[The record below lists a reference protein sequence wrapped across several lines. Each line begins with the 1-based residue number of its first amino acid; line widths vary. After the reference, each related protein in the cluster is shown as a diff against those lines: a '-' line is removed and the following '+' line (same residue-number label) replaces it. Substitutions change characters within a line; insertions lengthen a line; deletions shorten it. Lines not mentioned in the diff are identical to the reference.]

1 MAVEPS
7 APPSC
12 PTCGAKITRPELS
25 LCAYCGSPLALGARP
40 AASED
45 ETTRR
50 LQRLRETPE
59 FQAALG
65 LEPLAPEAQRRAGQ
79 MRAIG
84 WVLIAVWGLWL
95 VVQLARG
102 ELREAWVLTLAAWAG
117 LLLGATLLMSAR
129 PRVRREPGP
138 LLKRGALVVDRRSE
152 TSLGEGRTT
161 YFFTLR
167 LDDGSEGE
175 FRFPGRGGQY
185 DLMAAGTVG
194 IAYTR
199 GAELIEFLRLRG

>member
-1 MAVEPS
+1 MAAEPS
-7 APPSC
+7 APSSC

-25 LCAYCGSPLALGARP
+25 LCAYCGSPLALGAKP
-40 AASED
+40 QASED

-65 LEPLAPEAQRRAGQ
+65 LEPLAPEAHRRAGL

-84 WVLIAVWGLWL
+84 WVLIVAWGLWL
-95 VVQLARG
+95 ILQLARG
-102 ELREAWVLTLAAWAG
+102 ELREAWLPTLAAWAG
-117 LLLGATLLMSAR
+117 LLLGGVLLMSAR
-129 PRVRREPGP
+129 THVRRERGP

-152 TSLGEGRTT
+152 TSLGEGQTT
-161 YFFTLR
+161 YFFTLH

-199 GAELIEFLRLRG
+199 GAELVEFLRLRG